1 MEILLV
7 EDERVI
13 RAHYV
18 SILEGEGFSVRAAKD
33 GAQALEEFARRR
45 PDLAVLDLDLPKVAG
60 FRVCEEFR
68 RAAPS
73 MPIVILTANASDANE
88 VRALGLGADDFCAK
102 TESAEVVLA
111 RVRRAAERTAALA
124 PAGGMPKIVKLGQ
137 VEVDTATMVV
147 SHGGGA
153 ERLTRGEMD
162 VFTLL
167 WEANG
172 RMCRP
177 EELLDAMRE
186 RGSPCDIAVLY
197 VFISGL
203 RRKLGPA
210 GGLIDNRRRV
220 GYRLIR

>member
-1 MEILLV
+1 MEVLLV

-18 SILEGEGFSVRAAKD
+18 SILEGEGFSVRVAKD
-33 GAQALEEFARRR
+33 GAQALKEFEKKH
-45 PDLAVLDLDLPKVAG
+45 PDLAVLDLELPKVTG

-68 RAAPS
+68 RDAPS
-73 MPIVILTANASDANE
+73 MPIVILTANASDVNE

-102 TESAEVVLA
+102 TESSEVVLA
-111 RVRRAAERTAALA
+111 HVRRAAERAKALA
-124 PAGGMPKIVKLGQ
+124 PADGMPRVVKLGQ

-147 SHGGGA
+147 THGSGA

-172 RMCRP
+172 RMCP
-177 EELLDAMRE
+177 PDELLGAMRE